1 MKIELTKKEWVLY
14 EQIQKEIDSM
24 MAYLS
29 TLSREQRFQCTGN
42 ISILIRL
49 ALKRKWAVQSTL
61 LPPISTK
68 RPPRMSRKRQRVSS
82 QKVSA
87 LKY

>member
-29 TLSREQRFQCTGN
+29 TLSREKRFQWYREHK
-42 ISILIRL
+42 IL
-49 ALKRKWAVQSTL
+49 
-61 LPPISTK
+61 P
-68 RPPRMSRKRQRVSS
+68 
-82 QKVSA
+82 
-87 LKY
+87 